1 MQHKEVYDFVG
12 YKGNM
17 ILVEMLQFYVLPW
30 VVRVVFSIHV
40 KSRVKKQTISK
51 SCVVNISG
59 KRYYSWDFT

>member
-1 MQHKEVYDFVG
+1 MQHKEIYDFVG

-17 ILVEMLQFYVLPW
+17 IVVEMLQFHVLPW

-40 KSRVKKQTISK
+40 KSTVKKQTVSK
-51 SCVVNISG
+51 SYVVNISG